1 MCVCPSMFTPSSL
14 LLLTPQIADELPRLV
29 HHLGPRYA
37 DAFQDPQM
45 VKFLTYE
52 ASTSLN
58 MFLALKS
65 TIPLPKSKP
74 GEQTSIVKALK
85 RGMGIPEISVIFT
98 FSAAGAPGWGQ
109 DKGVGVRCGNGGLD
123 GEIEG
128 DVFTVKAEC
137 LDVAL
142 WKIGGAAVVLRLVQ
156 LATVSLFHF
165 LNRRLLLRTVDPA

>member
-1 MCVCPSMFTPSSL
+1 
-14 LLLTPQIADELPRLV
+14 
-29 HHLGPRYA
+29 
-37 DAFQDPQM
+37 M

-58 MFLALKS
+58 MFLALKN
-65 TIPLPKSKP
+65 TVPIQKSKI
-74 GEQTSIVKALK
+74 GEQTSIVKAL
-85 RGMGIPEISVIFT
+85 RDGMGIPEGSVIFA

-109 DKGVGVRCGNGGLD
+109 EGVGARYGNSALS
-123 GEIEG
+123 GEMEG

-156 LATVSLFHF
+156 LASVSCLIYLDSSLAVFKFF
-165 LNRRLLLRTVDPA
+165 L

>member
-1 MCVCPSMFTPSSL
+1 MRMPRYA
-14 LLLTPQIADELPRLV
+14 LLLTLLTRRIADELPRLI
-29 HHLGPRYA
+29 HHLGPRYTGI
-37 DAFQDPQM
+37 FQDPHM

-65 TIPLPKSKP
+65 TVPRQKSKLS
-74 GEQTSIVKALK
+74 EQTSIVKALK
-85 RGMGIPEISVIFT
+85 WGMGIPEVSVIFA
-98 FSAAGAPGWGQ
+98 FSAAGALGWGQ
-109 DKGVGVRCGNGGLD
+109 DKGVGMRHGNGTLN

-137 LDVAL
+137 LDVTL

-156 LATVSLFHF
+156 LATVSYF
-165 LNRRLLLRTVDPA
+165 RESSSPVY